1 MNHNLSKALQEFV
14 PKVMILFA
22 FLSQTLAIERDRSR
36 VGNSVR
42 VKLPVIWRYEP
53 RPAQHLPDA
62 YRLDHDRLAL
72 RRENFQRYIAFAYQV
87 KGVRGLALFEDVRVF
102 REAHIGRAAKDQIHE
117 LLIEAREKW
126 VLFDYAFKCLNC
138 CLLLA

>member
-1 MNHNLSKALQEFV
+1 MVVFALLPQT
-14 PKVMILFA
+14 FA
-22 FLSQTLAIERDRSR
+22 IKRDGSR
-36 VGNSVR
+36 VSNSMR
-42 VKLPVIWRYEP
+42 VKFPMVRRHEP
-53 RPAQHLPDA
+53 RPAQHFADA
-62 YRLDHDRLAL
+62 NGLNHNWLSL

-87 KGVRGLALFEDVRVF
+87 KGVRGFALFEDVRVF